1 VLVTGVQAVGGR
13 GYVALAP
20 VVVDDTRPPPV
31 STAQE
36 AGPAAVLAARAS
48 DAEAVVFPRRGGSVD
63 QRPDELKYA
72 RASARYREHARVE
85 AIDGRRRGRG

>member
-20 VVVDDTRPPPV
+20 VVVDDTRPPPA

-36 AGPAAVLAARAS
+36 AGPAAVQAARAA
-48 DAEAVVFPRRGGSVD
+48 DAEAVVFPRRGASVD

-85 AIDGRRRGRG
+85 RVTRER